1 MNFVFVFVF
10 QLVGRDQ
17 ARLQQAGDEG
27 ARAGEGVKDMHALTP
42 KGLAELRLQHVIHR
56 MDDEIHHLNRGVD
69 DAKAGSQQGEGG
81 AEELVDSDQP
91 AGDGGADKF
100 VKMPPPSTPSKGR
113 TVEHN
118 AYAITRHAARW
129 KIANSC
135 QITTVLFCP
144 YVEIEGQGLV
154 S

>member
-1 MNFVFVFVF
+1 MMGYSGSVPH
-10 QLVGRDQ
+10 L
-17 ARLQQAGDEG
+17 A
-27 ARAGEGVKDMHALTP
+27 ARAGR
-42 KGLAELRLQHVIHR
+42 LRLHDRV
-56 MDDEIHHLNRGVD
+56 LSAW
-69 DAKAGSQQGEGG
+69 DADFGDC
-81 AEELVDSDQP
+81 VCDSDQP